1 MKINIKLKIPRR
13 KSTKAA
19 KYDVSQLKNE
29 ELQKKHAVEVKNRF
43 DCLMLEN
50 CTHEANEEN
59 VINIWDSLK
68 TAVTE
73 TNESM
78 LPKAKRERKQ
88 AWMKEEI
95 LELMKERKKYKG
107 TEKYKE
113 LDRQVRK
120 ECIEAKEDWLNCN
133 CYRIEELS
141 KDNKPRQMYE
151 EIKKFTSNKIKV
163 GGNIKQEILME
174 TEQIIKRWSKYVE
187 QLHDHREENP
197 IQSFLQGP
205 CILAS
210 EVAEALKNM
219 K

>member
-29 ELQKKHAVEVKNRF
+29 ELQRKYAVEVKNRF
-43 DCLMLEN
+43 ECLMLEN
-50 CTHEANEEN
+50 CTHEANEKN
-59 VINIWDSLK
+59 FNNIRDFLK

-78 LPKAKRERKQ
+78 LSKAERERKQ

-95 LELMKERKKYKG
+95 LELMQEKRKYKG

-120 ECIEAKEDWLNCN
+120 EFIEAKEDWLNYN
-133 CYRIEELS
+133 CYLIEELS
-141 KDNKPRQMYE
+141 KDNKPRQCMKKSRNLQA
-151 EIKKFTSNKIKV
+151 IK
-163 GGNIKQEILME
+163 
-174 TEQIIKRWSKYVE
+174 
-187 QLHDHREENP
+187 
-197 IQSFLQGP
+197 
-205 CILAS
+205 
-210 EVAEALKNM
+210 
-219 K
+219 